1 MVKKVNA
8 VCGLAVSVS
17 VLIHIVY
24 VIYAY
29 LTFYY
34 NPLLTRIIAD
44 TTLLFAG
51 IHIIFSAVIVFLLHD
66 RGNGMLYPRLNM
78 RTLIQRVSAVLMI
91 LMLVLHI
98 NTFKLLSSSS
108 ESNRVLFAAV
118 MISQVLFYASALLH
132 VALSAGNAL
141 ITLGA
146 ISTVRSRKTVDVIVW
161 IICAVLFTT
170 VSVTVLRTELIMFGG
185 GGVT

>member
-1 MVKKVNA
+1 
-8 VCGLAVSVS
+8 
-17 VLIHIVY
+17 
-24 VIYAY
+24 
-29 LTFYY
+29 
-34 NPLLTRIIAD
+34 
-44 TTLLFAG
+44 
-51 IHIIFSAVIVFLLHD
+51 
-66 RGNGMLYPRLNM
+66 
-78 RTLIQRVSAVLMI
+78 
-91 LMLVLHI
+91 
-98 NTFKLLSSSS
+98 
-108 ESNRVLFAAV
+108 

-170 VSVTVLRTELIMFGG
+170 VSFTVLRTELIMFGG